1 MEYDGEDDRESS
13 AEELTQSQGSEQA
26 GSSASALPGSSSLAD
41 STKPSFRILS
51 TPQLAQWV
59 RMHNQMDV
67 GCSSNTVWTV
77 SSAKHGNGVRH
88 LMRHHDLNN
97 FWQSDGVLPHV
108 IRIQLGQLTP
118 VEAMAVYV
126 NSAVDQS
133 YSPRVIRVKAG
144 THNGD
149 VTEVA
154 KVDIGAGQECGWVL
168 IKLGETAGDDD
179 EGLGGGSGVSSSV
192 GGAAGAMKAQHHRQ
206 AMRPRP
212 QDGSASGGSDSG
224 AVSSSSS
231 PIPYSEVA
239 AALGHGNDVTSSA
252 APLSLQP
259 PSSIAGAHA
268 PVSLP
273 IITHSTNN
281 AADRWLWCTLID
293 ICICENQFNGRDCH
307 LRGIRL
313 MGPRYEE
320 LERVSNADATDMVA
334 CARPLRGDERLDGA
348 ADELQLR

>member
-1 MEYDGEDDRESS
+1 MEYDGAYDRESS
-13 AEELTQSQGSEQA
+13 AEELTQSPGSEHA
-26 GSSASALPGSSSLAD
+26 ASSASALPESSSLAD
-41 STKPSFRILS
+41 SARLSVRILT

-59 RMHNQMDV
+59 RVHNQMDV
-67 GCSSNTVWTV
+67 GCFTNTVWTV

-88 LMRHHDLNN
+88 LIRYHDLNN

-149 VTEVA
+149 MTEVA

-168 IKLGETAGDDD
+168 IKLGEIAGDDD
-179 EGLGGGSGVSSSV
+179 DDGLGV
-192 GGAAGAMKAQHHRQ
+192 GGVVSGGAGAMKAQRHRQ
-206 AMRPRP
+206 AVRPRHH
-212 QDGSASGGSDSG
+212 DGGAPGGDPLG
-224 AVSSSSS
+224 AASSSLS

-239 AALGHGNDVTSSA
+239 AALGHSIHATPFP
-252 APLSLQP
+252 APLPPQP
-259 PSSIAGAHA
+259 PSSVAGAHA
-268 PVSLP
+268 PASMP
-273 IITHSTNN
+273 IIAHSTSN
-281 AADRWLWCTLID
+281 AADRWLWCTSID
-293 ICICENQFNGRDCH
+293 IYICENQFNGRDCH

-313 MGPRYEE
+313 LGPRYEE
-320 LERVSNADATDMVA
+320 QERVSNADVPDILGA
-334 CARPLRGDERLDGA
+334 CATGA
-348 ADELQLR
+348 R